1 MAVSRR
7 SHPKTWDIGNLAGF
21 QIQYLVI
28 MMKKIFVL
36 TVILFGCAV
45 LPAFGLE
52 GKIDG
57 KAIPAINYALDTV
70 WVIITAVLVF
80 FMQAGFA
87 LVESGFTRA
96 KNAVNIMMKNM
107 IDLSIGVIS
116 FWLFGF
122 AIMFGNGNNL
132 FGFSG
137 FFVDASKVE
146 AYASLAWSSVPV
158 MAAFLFQAVFAAT
171 AATIISGAVAERIK
185 FSTYMMISAAI
196 TIIIYPISGHW
207 GWGGGWLSELGFTDF
222 AGSTIVHAV
231 GGFAALACVLI
242 LGPRLG
248 KFGKNGT
255 TNPIPGHN
263 IPLAT
268 LGVLILWMGWYG
280 FNPGSTM
287 GADAGAIGHIAVT
300 TTLSAAAASLTALF
314 VTYSLYKKADVGMTI
329 NGALAGLVGITAG
342 CANVTAIGALLIG
355 IISGV
360 VVVFSVLALDR
371 MKIDDPVG
379 AISVHGVCGAIG
391 TILLGFLHSESGV
404 FYAANTGDGVSFLGL
419 QALGV
424 FSISVWAFVSTFVI
438 VKIIDTLFKLRVSE
452 EEEFQGLDY
461 SEHGASAYADFNIR
475 QTSGI

>member
-1 MAVSRR
+1 
-7 SHPKTWDIGNLAGF
+7 
-21 QIQYLVI
+21 
-28 MMKKIFVL
+28 MKMR
-36 TVILFGCAV
+36 LFITALMVGCLV

-57 KAIPAINYALDTV
+57 NEIPALKYALDTI
-70 WVIITAVLVF
+70 WVLVAAVLVF

-107 IDLSIGVIS
+107 IDLCVGTVS

-122 AIMFGNGNNL
+122 AIMFGNGNAL
-132 FGFSG
+132 FGMSG
-137 FFVDASKVE
+137 FFVDAAKVSS
-146 AYASLAWSSVPV
+146 YAALSWSSVPV
-158 MAAFLFQAVFAAT
+158 MAAFIFQAVFAAT

-196 TIIIYPISGHW
+196 TIVIYPISGHW
-207 GWGGGWLSELGFTDF
+207 GWGGGWLAGLGFSDF
-222 AGSTIVHAV
+222 AGSTIVHSV
-231 GGFAALACVLI
+231 GGFAALAAVVV
-242 LGPRLG
+242 LGPRKG
-248 KFGKNGT
+248 KYNSSGEAV
-255 TNPIPGHN
+255 PIPGHN

-287 GADAGAIGHIAVT
+287 GAETAVGHIAVT
-300 TTLSAAAASLTALF
+300 TTLSASAASLTAFF
-314 VTYSLYKKADVGMTI
+314 VTYALYRKADVGMTL

-342 CANVTAIGALLIG
+342 CAGVTAVGSLVIGIFSGAL
-355 IISGV
+355 
-360 VVVFSVLALDR
+360 VVFSVLAMDR
-371 MKIDDPVG
+371 IRIDDPVG
-379 AISVHGVCGAIG
+379 AISVHGVCGAAG
-391 TILLGFLHSESGV
+391 TLLLGLLDSSKGLL
-404 FYAANTGDGVSFLGL
+404 YAEKAADGLSFLGV

-424 FSISVWAFVSTFVI
+424 VSVAAWAFISTFII
-438 VKIIDTLFKLRVSE
+438 VKVLDGIFRIRVSE

-475 QTSGI
+475 QTSGF

>member
-1 MAVSRR
+1 
-7 SHPKTWDIGNLAGF
+7 
-21 QIQYLVI
+21 
-28 MMKKIFVL
+28 MKKFLVL
-36 TVILFGCAV
+36 TVILLGCLV

-57 KAIPAINYALDTV
+57 KEIPSINYALDTV
-70 WVIITAVLVF
+70 WVILAAVLVF

-107 IDLSIGVIS
+107 IDLSVGVIS
-116 FWLFGF
+116 FWLLGF
-122 AIMFGNGNNL
+122 AIMFGTGNAI

-137 FFVDASKVE
+137 FLVDASKVD
-146 AYASLAWSSVPV
+146 AYASLTWSSVPV
-158 MAAFLFQAVFAAT
+158 MAAFIFQAVFAAT

-185 FSTYMMISAAI
+185 FGTYMMISAAV
-196 TIIIYPISGHW
+196 TIVIYPISGHW

-231 GGFAALACVLI
+231 GGFAALAVVLI
-242 LGPRLG
+242 LGPRKG
-248 KFGKNGT
+248 KFGMDGKAI
-255 TNPIPGHN
+255 PIPGHN

-280 FNPGSTM
+280 FNAGSTM

-300 TTLSAAAASLTALF
+300 TTLSAAAASLTAFF
-314 VTYSLYKKADVGMTI
+314 VTYSLYKKADVGMTL

-342 CANVTAIGALLIG
+342 CANVTGVGSLLIG
-355 IISGV
+355 IVSGV
-360 VVVFSVLALDR
+360 VVVFSVLALDKV
-371 MKIDDPVG
+371 KIDDPVG

-404 FYAANTGDGVSFLGL
+404 FYAAKTSDGLSFLCT

-424 FSISVWAFVSTFVI
+424 ISIAAWAFISTYVI
-438 VKIIDTLFKLRVSE
+438 VKVIDTLFNLRVNE

-475 QTSGI
+475 QSGGF